1 MNNETQSKIGIGTAR
16 FGLNYG
22 ITNPNTS
29 TSETEAHQ
37 IALRA
42 AEVGCLTIDTAASYG
57 NSEEVLGRILP
68 KHVQFKIITKTLP
81 VLNRSIDTPLLQQF
95 QSNFLLSLKKL
106 ARPNIEGLLIHHGV
120 DLLKTD
126 GKKLFALLESLRD
139 AGYTKKIGVS
149 VYDSAEI
156 TAILKRYKID
166 IVQLPLNVLDQ
177 RLLLDGTI
185 DRLRDHGIDIHIRSV
200 FLQGLLLQPLNNIP
214 KYFNPILPNLHAWHQ
229 RLKAN
234 GRAAID
240 GALSFACNLQKIEK
254 VIVGLDTTQQ
264 LEQLLLADSS
274 PLSFPISDISCSNP
288 SFVNPAMWQ
297 LVQP

>member
-1 MNNETQSKIGIGTAR
+1 MNNETRSKIGIGTVR

-22 ITNPNTS
+22 ITNPSNF
-29 TSETEAHQ
+29 TSEAEAKQ
-37 IALRA
+37 IVCKA
-42 AEVGCLTIDTAASYG
+42 AEAGCLTIDTAASYG

-68 KHVQFKIITKTLP
+68 KHAQFKIITKTLP

-106 ARPNIEGLLIHHGV
+106 ARPNVQGLLVHHGT
-120 DLLKTD
+120 DLLQTD
-126 GKKLFALLESLRD
+126 GKKLFALLKSLRD
-139 AGYTKKIGVS
+139 AGYTKQIGVS

-156 TAILKRYKID
+156 TAILERFKID

-185 DRLRDHGIDIHIRSV
+185 DRLRDHGVDIHVRSI

-214 KYFNPILPNLHAWHQ
+214 KYFYPILPNLYAWHQ

-234 GRAAID
+234 RRAAID
-240 GALSFACNLQKIEK
+240 GALSFACNIQKIQK
-254 VIVGLDTTQQ
+254 VIIGLDSMQQ
-264 LEQLLLADSS
+264 LEQILLADSS
-274 PLSFPISDISCSNP
+274 PLGFPISDISCDNP
-288 SFVNPAMWQ
+288 SFVNPAMWN